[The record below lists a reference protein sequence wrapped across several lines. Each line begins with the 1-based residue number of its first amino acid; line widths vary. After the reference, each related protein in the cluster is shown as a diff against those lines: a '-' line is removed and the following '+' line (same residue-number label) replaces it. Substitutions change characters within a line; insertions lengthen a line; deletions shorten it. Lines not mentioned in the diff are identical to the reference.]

1 MLEYAYDRDSQ
12 TLTLQCYIMADM
24 LEKAVAE
31 LGTDALPLQVHMAV
45 GEKEPICFGTVTFSP
60 TEKQIREFDFNHF
73 RYYDEEYKKDIEI
86 LGLVLTPFSA
96 VWKVSYPEAAEFHTP
111 GADWDNYKE
120 WAYLEDKVCT
130 DSLLCF
136 SDGSTFSTGGA
147 LAVPYQDG
155 IVNLHCGWGSAID
168 INDVQ
173 SIVLGDLVLWENR

>member
-1 MLEYAYDRDSQ
+1 M
-12 TLTLQCYIMADM
+12 
-24 LEKAVAE
+24 
-31 LGTDALPLQVHMAV
+31 
-45 GEKEPICFGTVTFSP
+45 
-60 TEKQIREFDFNHF
+60 
-73 RYYDEEYKKDIEI
+73 
-86 LGLVLTPFSA
+86 LTPFSA

-147 LAVPYQDG
+147 LTVPYQDG